1 MKISQRSAELPA
13 SGIRKMF
20 ELSAKFNDVINLCIG
35 EPDFETPSN
44 IIDAGCYALKNG
56 YTKYVS
62 NSGLPQLR
70 EAVAL
75 KAKNINHIDC
85 TKENVMITNGA
96 GQSLM
101 SVLQC
106 LVNPGDEVLIPDPS
120 FPNYLGYIKLAGAKI
135 VPIPTFE
142 EDHFHIK
149 AENIEPYI
157 TPKTKILLLNS
168 PANPTGAVLQK
179 KELQQIGELAKT
191 FHFYIISDEPYES
204 ILYDG
209 KEYCSI
215 ASLPGM
221 FERTATVNSFSKS
234 YAMTGWRVGYTIG
247 PTNLIHAMTVLQES
261 LSSSVNAAAQF
272 AATEAISGK
281 QDAVDKMRAAY
292 EERRNY
298 LVEHLNQI
306 KGMSC
311 IYPEGAFYAFANIK
325 ESGMSS
331 FAFANR
337 LIEECQIV
345 TTPGTAFGE
354 AGEGFIRIS
363 FASGMPILEEA
374 ISRLQRKL
382 GKK

>member
-1 MKISQRSAELPA
+1 M
-13 SGIRKMF
+13 
-20 ELSAKFNDVINLCIG
+20 
-35 EPDFETPSN
+35 
-44 IIDAGCYALKNG
+44 
-56 YTKYVS
+56 
-62 NSGLPQLR
+62 
-70 EAVAL
+70 
-75 KAKNINHIDC
+75 
-85 TKENVMITNGA
+85 
-96 GQSLM
+96 
-101 SVLQC
+101 
-106 LVNPGDEVLIPDPS
+106 
-120 FPNYLGYIKLAGAKI
+120 
-135 VPIPTFE
+135 
-142 EDHFHIK
+142 
-149 AENIEPYI
+149 
-157 TPKTKILLLNS
+157 
-168 PANPTGAVLQK
+168 
-179 KELQQIGELAKT
+179 

-221 FERTATVNSFSKS
+221 FERTVTVNSFSKS

-281 QDAVDKMRAAY
+281 QDAVDKMRTAY

>member
-75 KAKNINHIDC
+75 KAKNVNHIDC

-179 KELQQIGELAKT
+179 K
-191 FHFYIISDEPYES
+191 
-204 ILYDG
+204 
-209 KEYCSI
+209 
-215 ASLPGM
+215 
-221 FERTATVNSFSKS
+221 
-234 YAMTGWRVGYTIG
+234 
-247 PTNLIHAMTVLQES
+247 
-261 LSSSVNAAAQF
+261 
-272 AATEAISGK
+272 
-281 QDAVDKMRAAY
+281 
-292 EERRNY
+292 NY
-298 LVEHLNQI
+298 
-306 KGMSC
+306 
-311 IYPEGAFYAFANIK
+311 
-325 ESGMSS
+325 
-331 FAFANR
+331 
-337 LIEECQIV
+337 
-345 TTPGTAFGE
+345 
-354 AGEGFIRIS
+354 
-363 FASGMPILEEA
+363 
-374 ISRLQRKL
+374 SR
-382 GKK
+382 